1 MVVERLRPLSRR
13 GVWLTSCAVIAVAS
27 AGAAAAQTAAPAPSA
42 PPASQP
48 EGVQIGEVVVTA
60 QRRSENLQS
69 VPLSV
74 VAISGAD
81 LRNQDINDV
90 SRLEQ
95 VVPGLRLGRSGAAE
109 RPAIRGVYTE
119 AIGIN
124 SDPRIGFYIDEVYQS
139 RPQQTTASLVDLE
152 RVEVQKGPQ
161 GTLFGRNSYGGNIAL
176 TSATP
181 KDKVEGGLDVTAG
194 NYRRARV
201 EGYFN
206 APLAPGLDARIAA
219 EYERHDGYLESAVT
233 SKADLQDKDEYYV
246 RGSLKWTPPQLDG
259 KLEVLVHASY
269 YNRDDHGFNAVNGK
283 VIGVAEDP
291 SLIVAPGG
299 TIHVNGAPFTFATG
313 YNGLN
318 VGTGTLYPYTNAF
331 RDGVPDVTGADIGIP
346 IPGKYKSVY
355 DANPREQLEQQQY
368 SGTVRYDL
376 NPWLRLRSITAYTKF
391 SSVTGGD
398 GDGTPLPL
406 LYYVAGTD
414 AETFTQEFQVQS
426 NHRGPLQYTVG
437 GFYLYDKDEDGTNT
451 YYLNRTYT
459 TAASLGGAGPL
470 YYSSSGGCQ
479 FRYATTAACNLNY
492 ASGNLYDYPLEDAAR
507 TQSYAAY
514 AQASYTVFDKL
525 TFTGGVRYTIDHKVY
540 KSTVQ
545 NDYVSSYLKT
555 QGASAATQANSYAVF
570 PQYSD
575 SFANLT
581 CGGYTPLGYSTAG
594 SNQAVGQV
602 PDYFVTK
609 CGSRTFEFA
618 TYRAAVDYKLT
629 PQNLLYASFN
639 TGRHSGG
646 FGASAFAATAP
657 GGSFTTFNSE
667 GVEAWE
673 IGSKNR
679 FFDGRLQVNI
689 DAFYNNYTHL
699 QQQGTQFIN
708 NTNVTTI
715 FNVGSEH
722 APGADLEIVA
732 KPWRALT
739 LNLAVNYLH
748 ARYSAFPAY
757 VNPSY
762 ICYYAVTPA
771 CPGTSTTL
779 PVNYGVGSGYFPNAY
794 TAPGQFVA
802 TGLSGYNFAYVAT
815 DRRVQNQPDWSM
827 QFGARYEVELPGGAR
842 LVPEFHTLFSD
853 DYLLSPNAPNIT
865 QEAYLKTDV
874 RVTWWSPDGR
884 VSAQAFVQNL
894 EDVPTL
900 GRITVQ
906 GNGQIQGTYDDPRT
920 FGVKVGYHF

>member
-1 MVVERLRPLSRR
+1 MGADRMPSGARRVALLS
-13 GVWLTSCAVIAVAS
+13 AS
-27 AGAAAAQTAAPAPSA
+27 AMIALASAAYAQTPQAQVAPASAA
-42 PPASQP
+42 PPADTQ
-48 EGVQIGEVVVTA
+48 VGEVVVTA
-60 QRRSENLQS
+60 QRRAENLQS
-69 VPLSV
+69 IPLSV
-74 VAISGAD
+74 TAVSGAE

-139 RPQQTTASLVDLE
+139 RPQQTSASLVDLE

-176 TSATP
+176 TTATP
-181 KDKVEGGLDVTAG
+181 KDKVEGGLDVTVG
-194 NYRRARV
+194 DYRRVRV
-201 EGYFN
+201 EGYYN
-206 APLAPGLDARIAA
+206 QPIAPGLDGRIAV
-219 EYERHDGYLESAVT
+219 EYERHDGYLESSVNP
-233 SKADLQDKDEYYV
+233 KADLQDKDEYYV
-246 RGSLKWTPPQLDG
+246 RGSLKWTPPQLDNR
-259 KLEVLVHASY
+259 LEVLLHASY
-269 YNRDDHGFNAVNGK
+269 YKRDDNGFNSVNGK

-291 SLIVAPGG
+291 RLVVAPGG
-299 TIHVNGAPFTFATG
+299 TVSFNGVPFTFATG

-318 VGTGTLYPYTNAF
+318 VGTGTLYGYTNAV
-331 RDGVPDVTGADIGIP
+331 RDGIPDVNGADIGIP

-355 DANPREQLEQQQY
+355 DAVPRERLEQQQY
-368 SGTVRYDL
+368 SGTVSYDL
-376 NPWLRLRSITAYTKF
+376 NRWIRLRSISAYTKF
-391 SSVTGGD
+391 STVNGGD
-398 GDGTPLPL
+398 GDGTSLPL
-406 LYYVAGTD
+406 LYYVSGTD
-414 AETFTQEFQVQS
+414 AETFSQEVQVQS
-426 NHRGPLQYTVG
+426 NHPGPFQYTVG
-437 GFYLYDKDEDGTNT
+437 GFYLYDKDEDGTNN

-459 TAASLGGAGPL
+459 TGGAAALGLPT
-470 YYSSSGGCQ
+470 YYGATGGCQ
-479 FRYATTAACNLNY
+479 FRYATTSACNLNY
-492 ASGNLYDYPLEDAAR
+492 ASGNLYDFPLEDAAR

-514 AQASYTVFDKL
+514 AQASYTVLDRL

-570 PQYSD
+570 PQFSD
-575 SFANLT
+575 DFANLT

-594 SNQAVGQV
+594 SNQAVGQA
-602 PDYFVTK
+602 PDYFKTA
-609 CGSRTFEFA
+609 CGARTFEFA

-629 PQNLLYASFN
+629 SQNLIYASFN

-646 FGASAFAATAP
+646 FGASVFAATAP
-657 GGSFTTFNSE
+657 GGSFSTFNSE

-673 IGSKNR
+673 VGSKNR
-679 FFDGRLQVNI
+679 FFDGRLQVNV

-699 QQQGTQFIN
+699 QQQGTQAIN

-715 FNVGSEH
+715 FNIGSEH

-762 ICYYAVTPA
+762 ICYYAATPG
-771 CPGTSTTL
+771 CVGTSTTQ

-794 TAPGQFVA
+794 TNPAEFVA
-802 TGLSGYNFAYVAT
+802 TGLSGYDFAYVAT

-827 QFGARYEVELPGGAR
+827 QFGTRYELDLPGGAR
-842 LVPEFHTLFSD
+842 LVPEFHTLFSA
-853 DYLLSPNAPNIT
+853 DYLLSPSAPKIV
-865 QEAYLKTDV
+865 QDAYLKTDL